1 MAKHQHSNL
10 YRRITRLR
18 WQAALLALV
27 LVLIHQYIEH
37 AYLFFLPRWHH
48 FWTQVLFYG
57 LVGPALAWLALT
69 SLRQQVLET
78 ERAEGALRQANEA
91 LARAN
96 ERLEFLIRVNRHLAE
111 AEDEEDLLQR
121 VVSLPLQAVPA
132 LGCTLIRF
140 DERQQPLPALHHGQ
154 LPPEVF
160 DAWAAHLSAPEARQ
174 ACGTCHAR
182 NATQNVPCPILQA
195 APQGLQ
201 VAKIH
206 CLPLRRGDR
215 EVGVLNLYLM
225 ETDRPTPQEA
235 ALLQA
240 LADEMA
246 LALESHRLRA
256 RELETLYRLQQVSR
270 ADNLKAELADGLER
284 VVQALEVEGGAL
296 FLRQEGQADWV
307 LTVEVGEPL
316 RDSLDLVRGL
326 ARGAEGADRP
336 LLLGDL
342 ELEAGPQ
349 RRIGS
354 LLVAPMRKESGAE
367 GGLVLWS
374 RQARA
379 FSRRHA
385 QLLAAIAWQT
395 ALLLENHRL
404 YLRAEYEAS
413 LAERARLAREIHDG
427 LAQNLGYLKLRAG
440 QVLGWL
446 REGRQQAALEGLAEI
461 RRLLD
466 EAYVDAREAIDGLRV
481 QPGEGT
487 LEDWLDQVLEEFQ
500 DLSGIPVR
508 RSPAPPVDL
517 PPEVQAQL
525 LRIVQEAL
533 GNIRKHSG
541 ASQAEVLWDRTEHWL
556 TLRIRDNGRGF
567 APEDVPPISR
577 HGLRIMRERA
587 ELLNADFQVISR
599 PGAGT
604 EVVVRLPLPEAES
617 ADPHD

>member
-1 MAKHQHSNL
+1 MAKDQHSDL

-18 WQAALLALV
+18 WQAALLALALV
-27 LVLIHQYIEH
+27 LVHQYIEH

-48 FWTQVLFYG
+48 FWTQVFFYG

-69 SLRQQVLET
+69 SLRRQVLET
-78 ERAEGALRQANEA
+78 ERAEQALRQVNEA

-96 ERLEFLIRVNRHLAE
+96 ERLEFLIQVNRHLTE

-140 DERQQPLPALHHGQ
+140 DERRQPLPALHHGR

-160 DAWAAHLSAPEARQ
+160 DAWAAHLSAPEARHVCQ
-174 ACGTCHAR
+174 SCHAR
-182 NATQNVPCPILQA
+182 NATQGVPCPILEA
-195 APQGLQ
+195 APQDLQ
-201 VAKIH
+201 VAKVH
-206 CLPLRRGDR
+206 CLPLRRADR
-215 EVGVLNLYLM
+215 ELGVLNLYLA
-225 ETDRPTPQEA
+225 EAERPTPEEA
-235 ALLQA
+235 TLLQA
-240 LADEMA
+240 LADEVA
-246 LALESHRLRA
+246 LALESHRLRT

-270 ADNLKAELADGLER
+270 ADNLRAELADGLAR

-296 FLRQEGQADWV
+296 FLRQEGEGDWV

-316 RDSLDLVRGL
+316 EDSLDLVRGL
-326 ARGAEGADRP
+326 AHGAERADRP

-342 ELEAGPQ
+342 EMETGPQ
-349 RRIGS
+349 RRIRS
-354 LLVAPMRKESGAE
+354 LLVAPLRKEGRTE
-367 GGLVLWS
+367 GSLVLWS
-374 RQARA
+374 RRSRA

-385 QLLAAIAWQT
+385 RFLAAVAWQA
-395 ALLLENHRL
+395 ALLVENHRL
-404 YLRAEYEAS
+404 YLQAEYQAS

-446 REGRQQAALEGLAEI
+446 REGRQQAALEGLTEI

-466 EAYVDAREAIDGLRV
+466 EAYVDAREAIDGLRLH
-481 QPGEGT
+481 PGEGT
-487 LEDWLDQVLEEFQ
+487 LEDWLNQVLEEFE
-500 DLSGIPVR
+500 DLSGIPVQ
-508 RSPAPPVDL
+508 RSPTPSVSL

-533 GNIRKHSG
+533 GNIRKHSR
-541 ASQAEVLWDRTEHWL
+541 ASQAQVLWESDGHWL
-556 TLRIRDNGRGF
+556 TLRIRDNGCGF

-587 ELLNADFQVISR
+587 ELLNADFQIISQ

-604 EVVVRLPLPEAES
+604 EVVVRLPLSEPESTEV
-617 ADPHD
+617 HD